1 MVGRN
6 NYCLTKFVRKAPYV
20 ENLNC
25 LYWFSRKIQNSDSPF
40 SAFPPRGFD
49 WQIIYSQIMHSS
61 RCGWVYLTPWGVKS
75 TVIGWVLCIGNEITC
90 SSTSA
95 GSWRY
100 SQWKS
105 SLDDEPVC
113 PFPLLPSAN
122 TAGCIVCKCVVP
134 SKLFTRI
141 FSPVRWCFYLVYVA
155 VFETKVKQRISFRL
169 LWSPWPRLAGI
180 SGRVLRRGKL
190 PGFRASLSS
199 RAHTHQLDPDS
210 FHDGRGLE
218 PLCVWGLVCGFL
230 KDSTVPFSSC
240 LDGQRLLK
248 VQGFTPRSRILV

>member
-1 MVGRN
+1 
-6 NYCLTKFVRKAPYV
+6 
-20 ENLNC
+20 
-25 LYWFSRKIQNSDSPF
+25 
-40 SAFPPRGFD
+40 
-49 WQIIYSQIMHSS
+49 MHSS
-61 RCGWVYLTPWGVKS
+61 RCRWGYLTPWGVKS
-75 TVIGWVLCIGNEITC
+75 SMIGWVLCIANETTC

-95 GSWRY
+95 GSWWY

-141 FSPVRWCFYLVYVA
+141 FSPSSLVLLSGLCCCFRDES
-155 VFETKVKQRISFRL
+155 ETTDFVSSSL
-169 LWSPWPRLAGI
+169 ESWPRLAGI

-190 PGFRASLSS
+190 PGFWASLSS

-230 KDSTVPFSSC
+230 KDSTVLFSSC
-240 LDGQRLLK
+240 LDVQRLLRFR
-248 VQGFTPRSRILV
+248 GFTSRSRIVV